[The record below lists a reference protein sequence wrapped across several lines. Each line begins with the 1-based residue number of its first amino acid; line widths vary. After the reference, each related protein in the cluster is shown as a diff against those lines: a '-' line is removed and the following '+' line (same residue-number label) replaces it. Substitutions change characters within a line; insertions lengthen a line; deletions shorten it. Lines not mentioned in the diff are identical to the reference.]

1 MNFCTCASADQPASE
16 HGSAQKR
23 GLRDLGVAFVRIH
36 DVRIG
41 ARLAFVAAVMLL
53 FGVGSSAGL
62 DRVVVLGLANGSLFR
77 LDSRSL
83 RPLRDPE
90 ARVGGHAFGWS
101 FGPGASTIVLGTQN
115 VPELRFVDLAR
126 MRVLGDVSLARR
138 GVVAA
143 TAWPVA
149 NRVFALVQSPG
160 CCLGAAT
167 AFVVDAHARRIVSLP
182 PLRGSLVAVA
192 RSRTGLVMLLGPQ
205 RSVGPTRLAVLDLSG
220 RLRVARLD
228 AIRSGTSAVASYERP
243 GSEQLPGLALD
254 PAGRA
259 FVVAAHGPIAEVN
272 LRSLRVVYHRT
283 RALSTRADI
292 PAAGSTRVARWLPG
306 GRLAVTGWDSA
317 YRGGRYTETPV
328 GLSLVDVRNW
338 VVRRIDPEARSVVV
352 AAAALIPLASPARN
366 RRGLTVLRL
375 DGGKH
380 WTLLRRTV
388 VAEVAIV
395 GGHAFARARFKQSA
409 FAIDLQRGLVRAT
422 TIFPRAEIVTP
433 AAPPQWPP

>member
-1 MNFCTCASADQPASE
+1 
-16 HGSAQKR
+16 
-23 GLRDLGVAFVRIH
+23 
-36 DVRIG
+36 
-41 ARLAFVAAVMLL
+41 
-53 FGVGSSAGL
+53 
-62 DRVVVLGLANGSLFR
+62 VLGLANGSLFR
-77 LDSRSL
+77 LDSQSL

-101 FGPGASTIVLGTQN
+101 FGPGTSTIVLGTQS

-126 MRVLGDVSLARR
+126 MRVLGDLSLARR

-149 NRVFALVQSPG
+149 NRVLAVVQSPG

-167 AFVVDAHARRIVSLP
+167 AFVVDAHVRRIVSSR
-182 PLRGSLVAVA
+182 PLRGSLVAVT
-192 RSRTGLVMLLGPQ
+192 RSRTGLVMLLGPR
-205 RSVGPTRLAVLDLSG
+205 RSLGPTRLVVLDLSG

-228 AIRSGTSAVASYERP
+228 AIRSGASAVESYERP
-243 GSEQLPGLALD
+243 GSQQMPGLALD

-259 FVVAAHGPIAEVN
+259 FVVAARGPIAEVN

-292 PAAGSTRVARWLPG
+292 PAVGSTRVARWLPG

-317 YRGGRYTETPV
+317 YRGGRYTEMPA

-352 AAAALIPLASPARN
+352 ATAALIPLASPALN
-366 RRGLTVLRL
+366 RRGLTVLHI
-375 DGGKH
+375 DGRKH
-380 WTLLRRTV
+380 WTLLRSTV
-388 VAEVAIV
+388 VAEVAIA
-395 GGHAFARARFKQSA
+395 GAHAFARVRFKQSA
-409 FAIDLQRGLVRAT
+409 FAIDLRRGLVRAT